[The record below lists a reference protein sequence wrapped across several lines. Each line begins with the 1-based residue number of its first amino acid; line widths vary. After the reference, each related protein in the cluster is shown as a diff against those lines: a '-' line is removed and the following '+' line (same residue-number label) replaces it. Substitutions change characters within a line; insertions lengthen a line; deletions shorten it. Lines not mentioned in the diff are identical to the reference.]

1 MTTRNDAWPLGD
13 GEMAHRIRQHG
24 WAATPLGPID
34 DWTEC
39 LRSAVNHC
47 LGLQFPAALL
57 WGSSL
62 VLLHNDAHIP
72 ILGNAFPSALGRP
85 AADALRDS
93 WPALRDHVMHVL
105 STGNGMV
112 VPDLVAQL
120 VRDETPRTA
129 HFAVSFGPVAGER
142 DERAGVLITCIE
154 TTEQI
159 GAIQALRQSEERFRT
174 LVQNLPDYA
183 IFLLDA
189 GGRVV
194 EWSEG
199 AERITGFSTE
209 EAVGQHVELI
219 YPEEAVRA
227 GEPARELAE
236 AARTG
241 RVEREG
247 WLARKGGERFWSNEI
262 ATAICDETGTLVG
275 FTKISRDLSERREA
289 TAALRASEERGRAI
303 LEEAT
308 DYAIFTADASGR
320 IEDWF
325 PGAVAVFGWSA
336 VEAKGLPYAATFIP
350 EDRSAGVP
358 EREFQTARQQGSAPD
373 VRWHQHKNG
382 TQVFIEGVVRARY
395 DLDGEFL
402 GVLKIGRD
410 ATEQRLAELEQAEV
424 EERRR
429 LELEARVISATGE
442 LRTLSRRLLTVQ
454 EEERRFLARELHD
467 EIGQILTGLALTLSA
482 GAPASQLDEAQRI
495 VGELTAKVRQL
506 SMDLRPAALDA
517 YGLLPAIRS
526 HLQQY
531 EKRTGIMIELRADG
545 LDRRFPAP
553 VEITAYRVVQ
563 EALTNLAR
571 YARTSSGMV
580 QLIVDDET
588 LFVSVRDDGSGF
600 DPAKITQGTGIGG
613 MRERVQLLG
622 GHFEVEAVPGQGT
635 GITAELPLLPATQ
648 ESAVELGRDETP
660 A

>member
-1 MTTRNDAWPLGD
+1 M
-13 GEMAHRIRQHG
+13 
-24 WAATPLGPID
+24 
-34 DWTEC
+34 
-39 LRSAVNHC
+39 NHC